1 MGVKMKQR
9 KIEALLASLALT
21 WTLGSPAALAQ
32 QEPGPSTPGAIP
44 DPSTYQGSKEIQR
57 QQDVQDQQFRQQQ
70 DQQSQQ
76 FQQRQNLQ
84 GQQSAAGQPSGPSA
98 REIWEKRPLV
108 PSDHNALLGRWTTHA
123 ADTVGPKD
131 SPLGDIGSMF
141 GADVAKMASGM
152 LQSVCDSMFGN
163 GIVDFRAA
171 ALVSV
176 GRDGRERVLTRVEYR
191 GGGDRIAVLALDAGT
206 LDTVVFDFKG
216 HDRITAQEI
225 GCAMAR
231 AGAASATTASATA
244 TSAAAPMRTVA
255 SNTQGAASGATVA
268 VLNMATPLAGGHV
281 FILKHGINAALANG
295 GLRASSG
302 SGSPMK
308 MWHDACAANSPAC
321 LQGRQALVADT
332 AAATT
337 MDAGGKGQSQPVP
350 VGRYY
355 VFGSVFVAGRPMIW
369 NMPIDLRA
377 GINSVTLDMNNL
389 TPVQ

>member
-1 MGVKMKQR
+1 MKHLR
-9 KIEALLASLALT
+9 IIVSLASLAMA

-44 DPSTYQGSKEIQR
+44 DPGTYQGSMEIQR
-57 QQDVQDQQFRQQQ
+57 QQDVQSQQFRQQQ

-76 FQQRQNLQ
+76 FQQRQYQQ
-84 GQQSAAGQPSGPSA
+84 GQPQAGQPAGPSA
-98 REIWEKRPLV
+98 RQIWEKRPLV
-108 PSDHNALLGRWTTHA
+108 PPDHNALLGRWTTHA

-131 SPLGDIGSMF
+131 SPLGDLGSVF
-141 GADVAKMASGM
+141 GADVAKMAAGM
-152 LQSVCDSMFGN
+152 LQGVCDSMFGS

-171 ALVSV
+171 TLVSI
-176 GRDGRERVLTRVEYR
+176 GRDGREHVLTRVEYR
-191 GGGDRIAVLALDAGT
+191 GGGDRIAVLT
-206 LDTVVFDFKG
+206 LDPGVFDAAVFDFKG
-216 HDRITAQEI
+216 RDRITAQEI

-231 AGAASATTASATA
+231 AGAVSTAAASTAAASASTASV
-244 TSAAAPMRTVA
+244 AAPMQTVA
-255 SNTQGAASGATVA
+255 SNTQAGTSGESVA
-268 VLNMATPLAGGHV
+268 VLNMATPLAGGHI
-281 FILKHGINAALANG
+281 FILRRGINAVLANG
-295 GLRASSG
+295 GLRASQG

-321 LQGRQALVADT
+321 AQGRQALVADT

-350 VGRYY
+350 AGRYY

-369 NMPIDLRA
+369 NMPIELKA
-377 GINSVTLDMNNL
+377 GINSVTLDMQGL